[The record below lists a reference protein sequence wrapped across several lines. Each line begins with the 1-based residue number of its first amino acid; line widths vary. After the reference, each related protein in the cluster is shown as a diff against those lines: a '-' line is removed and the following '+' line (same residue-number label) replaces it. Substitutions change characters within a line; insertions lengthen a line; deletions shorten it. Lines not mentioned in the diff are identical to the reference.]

1 MPQETSDILDLIRAC
16 VEGDP
21 HARRR
26 FQAEYGEVIYTF
38 PMKKFSCPK
47 EETANFYVYVFD
59 NNRIFSRIGHFT
71 GQTHEQFR
79 IFLWGLVLRHLYF
92 EWYRTLG
99 KEVKEISL
107 QTPLGSSEER
117 EQRTLED
124 VLADPTTVEPE
135 GRDVPQKKATL
146 EVWQSFTPED
156 RLDVKLL
163 HLLEYDLEAEDI
175 RLLAE
180 IAGRSILET
189 LGLLAEVQGTLKHKD
204 EKHSQ
209 LQDDLDS
216 VWGWILLRQKELQDI
231 NEKIHS
237 CMSMG
242 NQYEQLISQRRELE
256 RKLVRRYNQRGQ
268 ILKKYQHSTLTTPYE
283 DIARLLNT
291 TVGTV
296 CSRMSRLRKRLVQK
310 LAEEKTNKE

>member
-1 MPQETSDILDLIRAC
+1 MK
-16 VEGDP
+16 VEKRLTY
-21 HARRR
+21 HNH
-26 FQAEYGEVIYTF
+26 
-38 PMKKFSCPK
+38 K
-47 EETANFYVYVFD
+47 
-59 NNRIFSRIGHFT
+59 
-71 GQTHEQFR
+71 
-79 IFLWGLVLRHLYF
+79 
-92 EWYRTLG
+92 
-99 KEVKEISL
+99 
-107 QTPLGSSEER
+107 
-117 EQRTLED
+117 RTLED
-124 VLADPTTVEPE
+124 VLPDPTTVEPE
-135 GRDVPQKKATL
+135 GRDVPQKQATL
-146 EVWQSFTPED
+146 EVWQSFSPED

-180 IAGRSILET
+180 IAGRSVRET
-189 LGLLAEVQGTLKHKD
+189 LILLSQVQETLKHKD
-204 EKHSQ
+204 EKRSQ

-242 NQYEQLISQRRELE
+242 NQDEQLISQRQELE
-256 RKLVRRYNQRGQ
+256 RKLEKRYAQRDQ
-268 ILKKYQHSTLTTPYE
+268 ILKKHQNSTLTTPYE

-310 LAEEKTNKE
+310 LAEEKADKE